1 VLLTSYQP
9 LAAACSNGSW
19 TTFRY
24 LVNSVVRIAADSNW
38 PMLDRDQAGTAL
50 AVKSLRPGTLQQR
63 IVSLWERG
71 GRERPAGRRPGWQL
85 GPRVLFGQRLRSL
98 RKKKGWTQVELAD
111 YLGLDRGYV
120 SNIER
125 GQRNVTLE
133 TAQVVARGFGVSI
146 SQLLK
151 GM

>member
-1 VLLTSYQP
+1 MASH
-9 LAAACSNGSW
+9 
-19 TTFRY
+19 
-24 LVNSVVRIAADSNW
+24 I
-38 PMLDRDQAGTAL
+38 
-50 AVKSLRPGTLQQR
+50 
-63 IVSLWERG
+63 
-71 GRERPAGRRPGWQL
+71 
-85 GPRVLFGQRLRSL
+85 RVLFGQRLRSL

-133 TAQVVARGFGVSI
+133 TAQVVARGFGISI